1 MRVLVCG
8 GRDYQEGV
16 VNALF
21 RLEEEHGT
29 FTEVVH
35 GGARGVDTEAGVF
48 ARLRLAKEIIYRA
61 NWKLHGKSA
70 GPRRNQKML
79 EETKPK
85 LVIAFPG
92 GKGTAHMKKLAKA
105 EGYTVIEAK

>member
-35 GGARGVDTEAGVF
+35 GGARGVDT
-48 ARLRLAKEIIYRA
+48 
-61 NWKLHGKSA
+61 
-70 GPRRNQKML
+70 
-79 EETKPK
+79 
-85 LVIAFPG
+85 
-92 GKGTAHMKKLAKA
+92 
-105 EGYTVIEAK
+105 